1 MRCFFVWYSSHPIG
15 YRLYDHVDKVIIGS
29 IYVEFLKDHF
39 DCEDYLG
46 EKEKRLRKEDDSI
59 VGTKLL
65 KKESNSMVGASFKK
79 RKIFLNVEP
88 IR

>member
-1 MRCFFVWYSSHPIG
+1 MYKG
-15 YRLYDHVDKVIIGS
+15 IIGS
-29 IYVEFLKDHF
+29 IYVEFLEVHF

-46 EKEKRLRKEDDSI
+46 EKEKLLGKEDDSI
-59 VGTKLL
+59 VGTELL
-65 KKESNSMVGASFKK
+65 RKEFDSMVGTSFKK